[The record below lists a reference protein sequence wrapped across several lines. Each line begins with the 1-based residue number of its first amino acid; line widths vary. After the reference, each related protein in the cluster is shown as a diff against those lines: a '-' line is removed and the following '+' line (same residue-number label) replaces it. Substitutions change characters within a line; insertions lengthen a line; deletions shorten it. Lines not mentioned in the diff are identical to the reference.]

1 VQKNNANYIL
11 EVQEVVMAFGGLMAL
26 INLNLNVEKET
37 IKAVVGPNGAG
48 KTTLFNIITGTFPL
62 TEGSVRFKGQA
73 IEHLKAHKIADL
85 GISRT
90 FQTVELFDNMTV
102 LENVMLGCHTRTRS
116 SFIASGFRMPNVRR
130 EEKEIQRRAME
141 ILEFIGLKD
150 KSTGFA
156 DSLPLGDRKILEI
169 GRALATQ
176 PELVCLDEPAA
187 GLNETETETAC
198 TLIKAIK
205 DRGITVLLVEH
216 DMKVVMNISDEIM
229 VLNYGEKIAEGV
241 EAISTFYNS
250 IAALKS
256 VSLNVT
262 QGMAVSIIGAN
273 GAGKSTLL
281 KSISGLIKT
290 QSGSIVYKDQ
300 NIAGLPAHEIVTL
313 GISQVPEGRQLF
325 AHLTVMDN
333 IYLGA
338 YHYYKRGN
346 RPEVEK
352 RIKDIFEL
360 FPILE
365 KRSGQIA
372 GTLSGGEQQML
383 AVARALMGR
392 PELLLLDEPSM
403 GLAPLIVRE
412 IFSVIKRLNQAG
424 TTVLLVEQN
433 AKAALNIAHHAY
445 VLETGEIVIEGLAKD
460 LLDNP
465 KVKEAYLGG

>member
-37 IKAVVGPNGAG
+37 IKAVIGPNGAG

-187 GLNETETETAC
+187 GLNETETDTAC
-198 TLIKAIK
+198 NLIKAIK

-229 VLNYGEKIAEGV
+229 VLNYGEKIAEGTP
-241 EAISTFYNS
+241 EEI
-250 IAALKS
+250 
-256 VSLNVT
+256 
-262 QGMAVSIIGAN
+262 
-273 GAGKSTLL
+273 
-281 KSISGLIKT
+281 
-290 QSGSIVYKDQ
+290 Q
-300 NIAGLPAHEIVTL
+300 NNP
-313 GISQVPEGRQLF
+313 
-325 AHLTVMDN
+325 TV
-333 IYLGA
+333 I
-338 YHYYKRGN
+338 
-346 RPEVEK
+346 
-352 RIKDIFEL
+352 
-360 FPILE
+360 
-365 KRSGQIA
+365 
-372 GTLSGGEQQML
+372 
-383 AVARALMGR
+383 
-392 PELLLLDEPSM
+392 
-403 GLAPLIVRE
+403 
-412 IFSVIKRLNQAG
+412 
-424 TTVLLVEQN
+424 
-433 AKAALNIAHHAY
+433 
-445 VLETGEIVIEGLAKD
+445 
-460 LLDNP
+460 
-465 KVKEAYLGG
+465 EAYLGGSEEMDA